1 MIAELFWYIVECS
14 VEFPKSIG
22 CFILNACVY
31 SLEVETNQISKA
43 SKVRILGF
51 EMMEHSSFVTHTN
64 FLLIL
69 EFFCA
74 EMFPIYVE

>member
-1 MIAELFWYIVECS
+1 MIAEVFWYIVECS

-51 EMMEHSSFVTHTN
+51 EMMSNFVTHAN
-64 FLLIL
+64 FSLSLSL
-69 EFFCA
+69 FAQRC
-74 EMFPIYVE
+74 FP